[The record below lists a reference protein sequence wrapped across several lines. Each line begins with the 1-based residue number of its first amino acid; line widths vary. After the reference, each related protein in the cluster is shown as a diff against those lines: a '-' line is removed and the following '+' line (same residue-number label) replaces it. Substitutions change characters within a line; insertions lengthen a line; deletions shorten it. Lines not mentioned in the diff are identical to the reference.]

1 MTGDAPGHPPDHDP
15 AAFWDERYRPAE
27 YVYGRRPNRFLVDQ
41 SYRLSP
47 GARVLCV
54 GDGEGRNGVW
64 LAGQGHRV
72 ISVDASPRA
81 LQKASRLALEKEV
94 FLSTICADLTRWDW
108 PERSYDAVVAIYLHL
123 PPDVRP
129 AVHRG
134 CAGAIRPG
142 GLLILEAFASA
153 QHGRPS
159 GGPPDPAMLYGAD
172 MLSHDFEGLEIVELT
187 ETETVLEEGTGHHGR
202 AAVVRL
208 VARAPGG

>member
-1 MTGDAPGHPPDHDP
+1 MTDPGS
-15 AAFWDERYRPAE
+15 FWDERYGPAD
-27 YVYGRRPNRFLVDQ
+27 YLYGRRPNLYLVDQ

-47 GARVLCV
+47 GAKVLCV

-64 LAGQGHRV
+64 LAGQVHRV
-72 ISVDASPRA
+72 VSVDASPRA

-108 PERSYDAVVAIYLHL
+108 PEAAYDAVVAIYLHL
-123 PPDVRP
+123 HPATRP

-134 CAGAIRPG
+134 CATALRPG
-142 GLLILEAFASA
+142 GLLIIEAFAPA
-153 QHGRPS
+153 QQGRPS
-159 GGPPDPAMLYGAD
+159 GGPPDPAMLYDAE
-172 MLSHDFEGLEIVELT
+172 MLGRDFDGMEIVELM
-187 ETETVLEEGTGHHGR
+187 EAETVLDEGTGHHGR